1 MHTVKGKR
9 AVFGGIF
16 STEFTSIIFVT
27 AQEQEFRSQEPGVG
41 MRTPAVTF
49 EDLGYGDVSELM
61 QLLEDVRK
69 PLEAYARSIL
79 DSGS

>member
-1 MHTVKGKR
+1 
-9 AVFGGIF
+9 
-16 STEFTSIIFVT
+16 
-27 AQEQEFRSQEPGVG
+27 